1 MKRSVPIE
9 QLRNIGIMAHIDAG
23 KTTTTERILYYTG
36 KSYRMGEV
44 HEGQATMDW
53 MEQERERGITITSA
67 ATTCSWK
74 DHVINIIDTPGHV
87 DFTIEVERSLRVLDG
102 AVGVFCAVGGVQPQ
116 SETVWRQAE
125 RYRVPRIAFVNKMD
139 RVGADFF
146 RVLKELSKRLSANPV
161 ALQIPLGSEDSFIG
175 VIDLIEMHAVVYDDE
190 SKGAKFQVVPIPDE
204 YRQKAEQYHERLI
217 EAVCDVDDL
226 LMETYLE
233 GSEIGKDQIRLA
245 LKKGA
250 LSLKLT
256 PVLCGTAFRNK
267 GIQPLLDAIVDYLPS
282 PREVGAVTG
291 KDSSGQDQ
299 VRYPDDDEAFSALA
313 FKVMNDPYVGQL
325 TFIRVYSGAVNAGD
339 TVFNSGSGK
348 KERIGRLVRMYADK
362 REEIKTIHA
371 GEIAA
376 VLGLKNTITGHTL
389 CEANR
394 AIVLESMDFPE
405 PVISIAIEPKT
416 KVDQEKLGMAMSR
429 MSMEDPSFKVH
440 TDRST
445 GDTLISGM
453 GELHLEIIVDRI
465 RREFGVEANVGRP
478 QVAYTESITREAQE
492 ETKYA
497 KQTGGHGQF
506 AHVLI
511 RVEPLP
517 SGSGLEFVDKIVGG
531 VIPREYIP
539 AVRKGVEEAMQ
550 MGPSAG
556 YPVQDVRVTLYDGSF
571 HEVDSSEMAFKI
583 AGSMAM
589 KNALKKAG
597 PIMLEPIMD
606 VEVVS
611 PPEYIGDV
619 ISDLSS
625 RRGKVLGM
633 DTRSDVRVIASQVP
647 LAEMFGYATG
657 LRSLTQGRGTFTMQ
671 VSHYEPVP
679 SGISANV
686 KESRGGQL
694 YG

>member
-1 MKRSVPIE
+1 
-9 QLRNIGIMAHIDAG
+9 
-23 KTTTTERILYYTG
+23 
-36 KSYRMGEV
+36 
-44 HEGQATMDW
+44 
-53 MEQERERGITITSA
+53 
-67 ATTCSWK
+67 
-74 DHVINIIDTPGHV
+74 V

-146 RVLKELSKRLSANPV
+146 QVLKELSDKLAANPV
-161 ALQIPLGSEDSFIG
+161 ALQIPVGKEDTFTG
-175 VIDLIEMHAVVYDDE
+175 VVDLIEMHAVIYDDE
-190 SKGAKFQVVPIPDE
+190 SKGSEFQVGPIPEE
-204 YRQKAEQYHERLI
+204 YRELAAEYRERMI
-217 EAVCDVDDL
+217 EAVCDVDDQ
-226 LMETYLE
+226 LMEAYLE
-233 GSEIGKDQIRLA
+233 GREIDNDRVRHA

-256 PVLCGTAFRNK
+256 PVLCGTAFKNK
-267 GIQPLLDAIVDYLPS
+267 GVQPLLDAIVAYLPS
-282 PREVGAVTG
+282 PREVGAVNG
-291 KDSSGQDQ
+291 KDESGQDQ
-299 VRYPDDDEAFSALA
+299 VRYPDDGEAMAALA

-325 TFIRVYSGAVNAGD
+325 TFIRVYSGAVNVSD
-339 TVFNSGSGK
+339 TIYNSGTGK
-348 KERIGRLVRMYADK
+348 KERIGRLVRMFADK
-362 REEIKTIHA
+362 REEIKTIFA

-376 VLGLKNTITGHTL
+376 VLGLKNTITGQTL
-389 CEANR
+389 CDISR
-394 AIVLESMDFPE
+394 PIVLESMDFPE

-416 KVDQEKLGMAMSR
+416 KADQEKLGMAMSR

-440 TDRST
+440 TDRNT

-478 QVAYTESITREAQE
+478 QVAYTESITKEAQE

-511 RVEPLP
+511 RVEPLE
-517 SGSGLEFVDKIVGG
+517 SGSGFEFVDKIVGG

-539 AVRKGVEEAMQ
+539 AVRKGVEEALQ
-550 MGPSAG
+550 MGPCAG

-589 KNALKKAG
+589 KGALKKAG
-597 PIMLEPIMD
+597 PVMLEPIMD

-611 PPEYIGDV
+611 PSEYIGD
-619 ISDLSS
+619 IINDLSS

-633 DTRSDVRVIASQVP
+633 DTRADVRVIASQVP
-647 LAEMFGYATG
+647 LAEMFGYATS
-657 LRSLTQGRGTFTMQ
+657 LRSESQGRATFTMQ
-671 VSHYEPVP
+671 VSHYEAVP
-679 SGISANV
+679 TNISAQV
-686 KESRGGQL
+686 KDTRGGQL

>member
-9 QLRNIGIMAHIDAG
+9 QIRNIGIMAHIDAG

-36 KSYRMGEV
+36 KSYKMGEV
-44 HEGQATMDW
+44 HDGQATMDW

-74 DHVINIIDTPGHV
+74 DHFINIIDTPGHV

-102 AVGVFCAVGGVQPQ
+102 AVSVFCAVGGVQPQ

-146 RVLKELSKRLSANPV
+146 RVIGEISDKLAANPV
-161 ALQIPLGSEDSFIG
+161 ALQIPLGKEDSFAG

-190 SKGAKFQVVPIPDE
+190 TKGAQFKTTPIPEE
-204 YRQKAEQYHERLI
+204 YRGSAEEYRERLI
-217 EAVCDVDDL
+217 EAVCDVDDQ
-226 LMETYLE
+226 LMEAYLE
-233 GSEIGKDQIRLA
+233 GREIEKERIKLA

-267 GIQPLLDAIVDYLPS
+267 GVQPLLDAIVDYLPS
-282 PREVGAVTG
+282 PREVGAVNG
-291 KDSSGQDQ
+291 KDESGQDQ
-299 VRYPDDDEAFSALA
+299 VRYPDDDESLSALA

-325 TFIRVYSGAVNAGD
+325 TFVRVYSGIVNAGD
-339 TVFNSGSGK
+339 TVYNSGTGK

-376 VLGLKNTITGHTL
+376 VLGLKNTITGQTL
-389 CEANR
+389 CDPSR
-394 AIVLESMDFPE
+394 PIVLESMDFPE

-416 KVDQEKLGMAMSR
+416 KADQEKLAMAMSR

-440 TDRST
+440 TDRNT

-478 QVAYTESITREAQE
+478 QVAYTESITRAAEE

-497 KQTGGHGQF
+497 KQTGGHGQY

-511 RVEPLP
+511 RVEPLQ
-517 SGSGLEFVDKIVGG
+517 SGSGFEFVDKIVGG

-539 AVRKGVEEAMQ
+539 AVRKGAEEALQ
-550 MGPSAG
+550 MGPCAG
-556 YPVQDVRVTLYDGSF
+556 YPVQDVRVTLFDGSY

-611 PPEYIGDV
+611 PSEYIGD
-619 ISDLSS
+619 IINDLSS
-625 RRGKVLGM
+625 RRGRVLGM
-633 DTRSDVRVIASQVP
+633 DTRADVRVIASQVP
-647 LAEMFGYATG
+647 LAEMFGYATS
-657 LRSLTQGRGTFTMQ
+657 LRSQSQGRATFTMQ

-679 SGISANV
+679 TSISAQV
-686 KESRGGQL
+686 KDARGGQL

>member
-9 QLRNIGIMAHIDAG
+9 QIRNIGIMAHIDAG

-36 KSYRMGEV
+36 KSYKMGEV
-44 HEGQATMDW
+44 HDGQATMDW

-74 DHVINIIDTPGHV
+74 DHFINIIDTPGHV

-146 RVLKELSKRLSANPV
+146 RVIGEISDKLAANPV
-161 ALQIPLGSEDSFIG
+161 ALQIPLGKEDSFTG

-190 SKGAKFQVVPIPDE
+190 TKGAQFKTTPIPEE
-204 YRQKAEQYHERLI
+204 YRESAEEYRERLI
-217 EAVCDVDDL
+217 EAVCDVDDQ
-226 LMETYLE
+226 LMEAYLE
-233 GSEIGKDQIRLA
+233 GREIEKERIKLA

-267 GIQPLLDAIVDYLPS
+267 GVQPLLDAIVDYLPS
-282 PREVGAVTG
+282 PREVGAVNG
-291 KDSSGQDQ
+291 KDESGQDQ
-299 VRYPDDDEAFSALA
+299 VRYPDDDESLSALA

-325 TFIRVYSGAVNAGD
+325 TFVRVYSGVVNAGE
-339 TVFNSGSGK
+339 TVYNSGTGK

-376 VLGLKNTITGHTL
+376 VLGLKNTITGQTL
-389 CEANR
+389 CDPSR
-394 AIVLESMDFPE
+394 PIVLESMDFPE

-416 KVDQEKLGMAMSR
+416 KADQEKLAMAMSR

-440 TDRST
+440 TDRNT

-478 QVAYTESITREAQE
+478 QVAYTESITRTAQE

-497 KQTGGHGQF
+497 KQTGGHGQY

-511 RVEPLP
+511 RVEPLQ
-517 SGSGLEFVDKIVGG
+517 SGSGFEFVDKIVGG

-539 AVRKGVEEAMQ
+539 AVRKGAEEALQ
-550 MGPSAG
+550 MGPCAG
-556 YPVQDVRVTLYDGSF
+556 YPVQDVRVTLFDGSY

-611 PPEYIGDV
+611 PSEYIGD
-619 ISDLSS
+619 IINDLSS
-625 RRGKVLGM
+625 RRGRVLGM
-633 DTRSDVRVIASQVP
+633 DTRADVRVIASQVP
-647 LAEMFGYATG
+647 LAEMFGYATS
-657 LRSLTQGRGTFTMQ
+657 LRSQSQGRATFTMQ

-679 SGISANV
+679 TSISAQV
-686 KESRGGQL
+686 KDARGGQL

>member
-1 MKRSVPIE
+1 
-9 QLRNIGIMAHIDAG
+9 MAHIDAG

-36 KSYRMGEV
+36 KSYKMGEV
-44 HEGQATMDW
+44 HDGQATMDW

-74 DHVINIIDTPGHV
+74 DHFINIIDTPGHV

-146 RVLKELSKRLSANPV
+146 RVIGEISDKLAANPV
-161 ALQIPLGSEDSFIG
+161 ALQIPLGKEDSFTG

-190 SKGAKFQVVPIPDE
+190 TKGAQFKTTPIPEE
-204 YRQKAEQYHERLI
+204 YRESAEEYRERLI
-217 EAVCDVDDL
+217 EAVCDVDDQ
-226 LMETYLE
+226 LMEAYLE
-233 GSEIGKDQIRLA
+233 GREIEKERIKLA

-267 GIQPLLDAIVDYLPS
+267 GVQPLLDAIVDYLPS
-282 PREVGAVTG
+282 PREVGAVNG
-291 KDSSGQDQ
+291 KDESGQDQ
-299 VRYPDDDEAFSALA
+299 VRYPDDDESLSALA

-325 TFIRVYSGAVNAGD
+325 TFVRVYSGVVNAGE
-339 TVFNSGSGK
+339 TVYNSGTGK

-376 VLGLKNTITGHTL
+376 VLGLKNTITGQTL
-389 CEANR
+389 CDPSR
-394 AIVLESMDFPE
+394 PIVLESMDFPE

-416 KVDQEKLGMAMSR
+416 KADQEKLAMAMSR

-440 TDRST
+440 TDRNT

-478 QVAYTESITREAQE
+478 QVAYTESITRTAQE

-497 KQTGGHGQF
+497 KQTGGHGQY

-511 RVEPLP
+511 RVEPLQ
-517 SGSGLEFVDKIVGG
+517 SGSGFEFVDKIVGG

-539 AVRKGVEEAMQ
+539 AVRKGAEEALQ
-550 MGPSAG
+550 MGPCAG
-556 YPVQDVRVTLYDGSF
+556 YPVQDVRVTLFDGSY

-611 PPEYIGDV
+611 PSEYIGD
-619 ISDLSS
+619 IINDLSS
-625 RRGKVLGM
+625 RRGRVLGM
-633 DTRSDVRVIASQVP
+633 DTRADVRVIASQVP
-647 LAEMFGYATG
+647 LAEMFGYATS
-657 LRSLTQGRGTFTMQ
+657 LRSQSQGRATFTMQ

-679 SGISANV
+679 TSISAQV
-686 KESRGGQL
+686 KDARGGQL

>member
-1 MKRSVPIE
+1 
-9 QLRNIGIMAHIDAG
+9 
-23 KTTTTERILYYTG
+23 
-36 KSYRMGEV
+36 
-44 HEGQATMDW
+44 
-53 MEQERERGITITSA
+53 
-67 ATTCSWK
+67 
-74 DHVINIIDTPGHV
+74 
-87 DFTIEVERSLRVLDG
+87 
-102 AVGVFCAVGGVQPQ
+102 
-116 SETVWRQAE
+116 
-125 RYRVPRIAFVNKMD
+125 MD

-146 RVLKELSKRLSANPV
+146 RVIGEISDKLAANPV
-161 ALQIPLGSEDSFIG
+161 ALQIPLGKEDSFTG

-190 SKGAKFQVVPIPDE
+190 TKGAQFKTTPIPEE
-204 YRQKAEQYHERLI
+204 YRESAEEYRERLI
-217 EAVCDVDDL
+217 EAVCDVDDQ
-226 LMETYLE
+226 LMEAYLE
-233 GSEIGKDQIRLA
+233 GREIEKERIKLA

-267 GIQPLLDAIVDYLPS
+267 GVQPLLDAIVDYLPS
-282 PREVGAVTG
+282 PREVGAVNG
-291 KDSSGQDQ
+291 KDESGQDQ
-299 VRYPDDDEAFSALA
+299 VRYPDDDESLSALA

-325 TFIRVYSGAVNAGD
+325 TFVRVYSGVVNAGE
-339 TVFNSGSGK
+339 TVYNSGTGK

-376 VLGLKNTITGHTL
+376 VLGLKNTITGQTL
-389 CEANR
+389 CDPSR
-394 AIVLESMDFPE
+394 PIVLESMDFPE

-416 KVDQEKLGMAMSR
+416 KADQEKLAMAMSR

-440 TDRST
+440 TDRNT

-478 QVAYTESITREAQE
+478 QVAYTESITRTAQE

-497 KQTGGHGQF
+497 KQTGGHGQY

-511 RVEPLP
+511 RVEPLQ
-517 SGSGLEFVDKIVGG
+517 SGSGFEFVDKIVGG

-539 AVRKGVEEAMQ
+539 AVRKGAEEALQ
-550 MGPSAG
+550 MGPCAG
-556 YPVQDVRVTLYDGSF
+556 YPVQDVRVTLFDGSY

-611 PPEYIGDV
+611 PSEYIGD
-619 ISDLSS
+619 IINDLSS
-625 RRGKVLGM
+625 RRGRVLGM
-633 DTRSDVRVIASQVP
+633 DTRADVRVIASQVP
-647 LAEMFGYATG
+647 LAEMFGYATS
-657 LRSLTQGRGTFTMQ
+657 LRSQSQGRATFTMQ

-679 SGISANV
+679 TSISAQV
-686 KESRGGQL
+686 KDARGGQL